1 MISALRFVL
10 TIGPRTDRVR
20 SLLVMAVAILEPA
33 TGIGLALLLGLF
45 SEMASRDSTSG
56 MAILAV
62 GVAIF
67 VMLTQGT
74 FIAGYFTRLRLQ
86 EEIQNKVERQFI
98 DVVGTTPTLEVHER
112 PGRAE
117 ATAVVRGARGDNG
130 AAFDRLLWLAGAA
143 LALIAAAVLMAAVV
157 PVLAVLPLFAVPAVL
172 ATQAADAKRGQAG
185 RRVMPRTRLAGHLF
199 TLATTAAPG
208 RETRLFGLA
217 SELRDRHREE
227 WDAGGRDIARTDRRA
242 RVPVALAWLFFVLAY
257 ATAVTLMV
265 RAGLAGDASLGLIV
279 AAVAVTSQ
287 LTGQVQG
294 LLTLTFWTLESL
306 RAVRAFL
313 DVVED
318 GAVERA
324 ATVPASTGPANTV
337 PASTVPANTGPAT
350 PVPVPSRLDGG
361 IKVEGLSFRY
371 WNRDQPALNDVNLEF
386 PAGAVVALVG
396 ENGAGKS
403 TLVKMLSGLYRPGA
417 GRILVDGTDLAQ
429 FAPEDWRHRIT
440 AAFQDPVHIEMSLQ
454 DTIGLGWLEH
464 RDDPE
469 RVLEALRTAGGDKL
483 LASLPEGLETRL
495 GRKSWDGKGLSGG
508 QWQTVANAR
517 AAMRQAP
524 LLRVLDEPTA
534 SLDARAEEWLFQRYT
549 DLSRADGSVT
559 VLVTHRFTTA
569 RAADLIVVLDGGRVV
584 EVGTHNALSQADGL
598 YAELSRL
605 QARYFV

>member
-1 MISALRFVL
+1 LISALRFVL
-10 TIGPRTDRVR
+10 TTGLRTDRVR
-20 SLLVMAVAILEPA
+20 SLLTAAVALLEQA

-45 SEMASRDSTSG
+45 SEAASRHSTRG
-56 MAILAV
+56 VVTLAV
-62 GVAIF
+62 CTAIF

-86 EEIQNKVERQFI
+86 EEIQNEVERQFI

-112 PGRAE
+112 PSRSDKA
-117 ATAVVRGARGDNG
+117 AVVRGARGDIG

-143 LALIAAAVLMAAVV
+143 LALIASAALMASVA

-172 ATQAADAKRGQAG
+172 ATQAADKKRGQAV
-185 RRVMPRTRLAGHLF
+185 RRATPRTRLAGHLF

-208 RETRLFGLA
+208 RESRLFGLA
-217 SELRDRHREE
+217 GELRRRHREE
-227 WDAGGRDIARTDRRA
+227 WDSGGRDIARTDRRA
-242 RVPVALAWLFFVLAY
+242 RVPVALAWLLFVLAY
-257 ATAVTLMV
+257 ATAIVLMV
-265 RAGLAGDASLGLIV
+265 RAGLAGGASLGLIV

-287 LTGQVQG
+287 VTGQVQT

-306 RAVRAFL
+306 RAARAFL

-324 ATVPASTGPANTV
+324 ATVPATPLTV
-337 PASTVPANTGPAT
+337 PA
-350 PVPVPSRLDGG
+350 RLGGG
-361 IKVEGLSFRY
+361 IKAEGLTFQY
-371 WNRDQPALNDVNLEF
+371 WNRDQPSLNDVNLEL

-417 GRILVDGTDLAQ
+417 GRILVDGTDLAR
-429 FAPEDWRHRIT
+429 FAPDDWRARIT
-440 AAFQDPVHIEMSLQ
+440 AAFQDPVHIEMSLK

-469 RVLEALRTAGGDKL
+469 RIAEALRTAGGEAL

-495 GRKSWDGKGLSGG
+495 GRQSWDGKGLSGG

-517 AAMRQAP
+517 AAMRRAS
-524 LLRVLDEPTA
+524 LLRVLDEPSA
-534 SLDARAEEWLFQRYT
+534 SLDARAEEWLFQQYAG
-549 DLSRADGSVT
+549 LSRTDGGVT
-559 VLVTHRFTTA
+559 VLVTHRLTTA

-584 EVGTHNALSQADGL
+584 EAGTHDTLSQAGGL
-598 YAELSRL
+598 YAELFRL

>member
-1 MISALRFVL
+1 LISALRFVL
-10 TIGPRTDRVR
+10 AAGPRTDRVR
-20 SLLVMAVAILEPA
+20 SLLVVAVAILEPA

-45 SEMASRDSTSG
+45 SEAASRHSTSG
-56 MAILAV
+56 MVLLALC
-62 GVAIF
+62 VASF

-86 EEIQNKVERQFI
+86 EEIRSDVERQFI
-98 DVVGTTPTLEVHER
+98 DVVGTTPTLEIHER

-117 ATAVVRGARGDNG
+117 ATATARGARGDIET
-130 AAFDRLLWLAGAA
+130 AFDRLLWLAGAA

-172 ATQAADAKRGQAG
+172 ATQAADAKRGQAE
-185 RRVMPRTRLAGHLF
+185 RRATPRTRLAGHLF
-199 TLATTAAPG
+199 TLATTAATG

-227 WDAGGRDIARTDRRA
+227 WDAGGRDIARTDRRT

-257 ATAVTLMV
+257 ATAITLMV

-279 AAVAVTSQ
+279 AAIAVTSQ

-294 LLTLTFWTLESL
+294 LLTFTFWTLESL

-313 DVVED
+313 DVTED

-324 ATVPASTGPANTV
+324 AVE
-337 PASTVPANTGPAT
+337 PAT
-350 PVPVPSRLDGG
+350 PVPVPSRLDGS
-361 IKVEGLSFRY
+361 ITVEGLSFRY
-371 WNRDQPALNDVNLEF
+371 WNRDQPALNDINLEL

-403 TLVKMLSGLYRPGA
+403 TLVKMLIGLYRPDA

-429 FAPEDWRHRIT
+429 FAPEDWRARIT
-440 AAFQDPVHIEMSLQ
+440 AAFQDPVHIEMSLK
-454 DTIGLGWLEH
+454 DTIGLGWLEQ
-464 RDDPE
+464 RDDLE
-469 RVLEALRTAGGDKL
+469 RIGAALRTAGGDRL
-483 LASLPEGLETRL
+483 LAALPEGLETRL
-495 GRKSWDGKGLSGG
+495 GRGSWDGKGLSGG
-508 QWQTVANAR
+508 QWQTIANAR
-517 AAMRQAP
+517 AAMRRAP

-534 SLDARAEEWLFQRYT
+534 SLDARAEEWLFQRYA
-549 DLSRADGSVT
+549 DLSRADGGVT

-584 EVGTHNALSQADGL
+584 EVGTHDTLSQADGL
-598 YAELSRL
+598 YAELFRL

>member
-1 MISALRFVL
+1 LISALRFVL
-10 TIGPRTDRVR
+10 TIGPRIDRVR
-20 SLLVMAVAILEPA
+20 SLVVVAVAILEQA

-45 SEMASRDSTSG
+45 SEVASRHSTSG
-56 MAILAV
+56 VVTLALC
-62 GVAIF
+62 VAIF

-74 FIAGYFTRLRLQ
+74 FIAGFFTRLRLQ
-86 EEIQNKVERQFI
+86 EEIQNEVERQFI
-98 DVVGTTPTLEVHER
+98 DVVGTTPTLEIHER
-112 PGRAE
+112 SSRSDKA
-117 ATAVVRGARGDNG
+117 AVVRGARGDIG

-143 LALIAAAVLMAAVV
+143 LALIASAVLMALVV

-172 ATQAADAKRGQAG
+172 ATQAADSKRGQAVQ
-185 RRVMPRTRLAGHLF
+185 RATPRTRLAGHLF

-217 SELRDRHREE
+217 SELRRRHREE
-227 WDAGGRDIARTDRRA
+227 WDSGGKDIARTDRRA

-257 ATAVTLMV
+257 ATAIVLMV

-287 LTGQVQG
+287 ITGQVQS

-306 RAVRAFL
+306 RAARAFL

-324 ATVPASTGPANTV
+324 AVR
-337 PASTVPANTGPAT
+337 PAT
-350 PVPVPSRLDGG
+350 PVTVPARLDGS
-361 IKVEGLSFRY
+361 IKVEGLSFQY
-371 WNRDQPALNDVNLEF
+371 WNRDQPSLNDIDLEL

-403 TLVKMLSGLYRPGA
+403 TFVKMLSGLYRPSA
-417 GRILVDGTDLAQ
+417 GRILVDGTDLAR
-429 FAPEDWRHRIT
+429 FAPEDWRARIT
-440 AAFQDPVHIEMSLQ
+440 AAFQDPVHIEMSLK

-469 RVLEALRTAGGDKL
+469 RILEALRTAGGDKL
-483 LASLPEGLETRL
+483 LASLPEGLQTRL

-524 LLRVLDEPTA
+524 LLRILDEPSA
-534 SLDARAEEWLFQRYT
+534 SLDALAEEWLFQQYAN
-549 DLSRADGSVT
+549 LSRTDGGVT

-584 EVGTHNALSQADGL
+584 EVGTHDTLSQADGL
-598 YAELSRL
+598 YAELFRL
-605 QARYFV
+605 QARYFVSSDAPDL

>member
-1 MISALRFVL
+1 VIGALRFVL
-10 TIGPRTDRVR
+10 TIGPRVDRVR
-20 SLLVMAVAILEPA
+20 SLLAAAVAILEPA
-33 TGIGLALLLGLF
+33 TGVGLALLLGLF
-45 SEMASRDSTSG
+45 SEVASRHSTSG
-56 MAILAV
+56 LVTLALC
-62 GVAIF
+62 VAIF

-86 EEIQNKVERQFI
+86 EEIQNEVERQFI
-98 DVVGTTPTLEVHER
+98 DVVGTTPTLEIHER
-112 PGRAE
+112 ASRSDKV
-117 ATAVVRGARGDNG
+117 AVVRGARGDIG
-130 AAFDRLLWLAGAA
+130 AAFDRLAWLAGAA
-143 LALIAAAVLMAAVV
+143 LALIASAALMASVV
-157 PVLAVLPLFAVPAVL
+157 PILAVLPLFAVPAVL
-172 ATQAADAKRGQAG
+172 ATQAADKKSG
-185 RRVMPRTRLAGHLF
+185 RAVQRATPRTRLAGHLF

-208 RETRLFGLA
+208 REIRLFGLA
-217 SELRDRHREE
+217 SELRRRHREQ
-227 WDAGGRDIARTDRRA
+227 WDSGGRDIARTDRRA
-242 RVPVALAWLFFVLAY
+242 RVPVALAWLLFVLAY
-257 ATAVTLMV
+257 ATAIIVMV

-279 AAVAVTSQ
+279 AAVTVTSQ
-287 LTGQVQG
+287 ITGQVQT

-318 GAVERA
+318 GAAERA
-324 ATVPASTGPANTV
+324 AV
-337 PASTVPANTGPAT
+337 GPAT
-350 PVPVPSRLDGG
+350 PTTVPARLDGS
-361 IKVEGLSFRY
+361 IKVEGLSFQY
-371 WNRDQPALNDVNLEF
+371 WNRDQPSLNDINLEL

-403 TLVKMLSGLYRPGA
+403 TLVKMLTGLYRPSA

-429 FAPEDWRHRIT
+429 FAPEDWRARIT
-440 AAFQDPVHIEMSLQ
+440 AAFQDPVHIEMSLK

-469 RVLEALRTAGGDKL
+469 RILEALRTAGGSKL

-524 LLRVLDEPTA
+524 LLRILDEPSA
-534 SLDARAEEWLFQRYT
+534 SLDARAEEWLFQQYA
-549 DLSRADGSVT
+549 DLSRTDGGVT
-559 VLVTHRFTTA
+559 VLVTHRITTA

-584 EVGTHNALSQADGL
+584 EVGTHDTLSQADGL
-598 YAELSRL
+598 YAELFRL

>member
-10 TIGPRTDRVR
+10 TIGPRVDRLR
-20 SLLVMAVAILEPA
+20 SLVTVAVAILEPA
-33 TGIGLALLLGLF
+33 TGIGLALLLGLI
-45 SEMASRDSTSG
+45 SEAASRHSTSG
-56 MAILAV
+56 VRTLAV

-86 EEIQNKVERQFI
+86 EEIQNDVERTFI
-98 DVVGTTPTLEVHER
+98 DVVGATPTLEIHER
-112 PGRAE
+112 SSRSDKA
-117 ATAVVRGARGDNG
+117 AVVRGARGDIG
-130 AAFDRLLWLAGAA
+130 AAFDRLLWLAGTA
-143 LALIAAAVLMAAVV
+143 LGLIASSVLMASVV
-157 PVLAVLPLFAVPAVL
+157 PVLALLPLFAVPAVL
-172 ATQAADAKRGQAG
+172 ATQAADKKRGQAVQ
-185 RRVMPRTRLAGHLF
+185 RATPRTMLAGHLF

-217 SELRDRHREE
+217 SELRRRHREE
-227 WDAGGRDIARTDRRA
+227 WDSAGRDIARTDRRA

-257 ATAVTLMV
+257 ATAIAAMV
-265 RAGLAGDASLGLIV
+265 RAGLAGEASLGLIV

-287 LTGQVQG
+287 ITGQVQS

-313 DVVED
+313 DVMED

-324 ATVPASTGPANTV
+324 AVEPSTPAMVPA
-337 PASTVPANTGPAT
+337 
-350 PVPVPSRLDGG
+350 RLDGG
-361 IKVEGLSFRY
+361 IKLEGLSFQY
-371 WNRDQPALNDVNLEF
+371 WNRDRPSLNDVNLEL

-403 TLVKMLSGLYRPGA
+403 TFVKMLCGLYRPSA

-429 FAPEDWRHRIT
+429 FAPPDWRARIT
-440 AAFQDPVHIEMSLQ
+440 ASFQDPAHIEMSVK

-464 RDDPE
+464 RNDPE
-469 RVLEALRTAGGDKL
+469 RILEALRTAGGDML

-495 GRKSWDGKGLSGG
+495 GRKSWDGTGLSGG

-517 AAMRQAP
+517 AAMRRSP
-524 LLRVLDEPTA
+524 LLRVLDEPSA
-534 SLDARAEEWLFQRYT
+534 SLDARAEEWLFQQYAG
-549 DLSRADGSVT
+549 LSRLDGGVT
-559 VLVTHRFTTA
+559 VLVTHRLTTA
-569 RAADLIVVLDGGRVV
+569 RAADLIVVLDAGRVV
-584 EVGTHNALSQADGL
+584 EVGTHDALSQADGL
-598 YAELSRL
+598 YAELFRL

>member
-1 MISALRFVL
+1 VTSALRFVL
-10 TIGPRTDRVR
+10 TIGARVDRLR
-20 SLLVMAVAILEPA
+20 SLVAVAVAILEPA
-33 TGIGLALLLGLF
+33 TGIGLALLLGLI
-45 SEMASRDSTSG
+45 SEEASRHSTSG
-56 MAILAV
+56 VRTLAV
-62 GVAIF
+62 GVAVF

-86 EEIQNKVERQFI
+86 EEIQNEVERTFI
-98 DVVGTTPTLEVHER
+98 DVVGATPTLEIHER
-112 PGRAE
+112 SSRSDKA
-117 ATAVVRGARGDNG
+117 AVVRGARGDIG
-130 AAFDRLLWLAGAA
+130 AAFDRLLWLAGTA
-143 LALIAAAVLMAAVV
+143 LALIGSAVLMASVA
-157 PVLAVLPLFAVPAVL
+157 PILAVLPLFAVPAVL
-172 ATQAADAKRGQAG
+172 ATQAADKKRGQAVQ
-185 RRVMPRTRLAGHLF
+185 RATPRTRLAGHLF

-217 SELRDRHREE
+217 GELRRRHREE
-227 WDAGGRDIARTDRRA
+227 WDSAGQDIARTDRRA

-257 ATAVTLMV
+257 AIAIAVMV
-265 RAGLAGDASLGLIV
+265 RAGLAGEASLGLIV

-287 LTGQVQG
+287 LTGQVQS

-324 ATVPASTGPANTV
+324 AVEPSTPALVPA
-337 PASTVPANTGPAT
+337 
-350 PVPVPSRLDGG
+350 RLDGG
-361 IKVEGLSFRY
+361 ITVQGLSFRY
-371 WNRDQPALNDVNLEF
+371 WNRDRPALDDINLEL

-403 TLVKMLSGLYRPGA
+403 TFVKLLSGLYQPSA

-429 FAPEDWRHRIT
+429 FAPQDWRARIT
-440 AAFQDPVHIEMSLQ
+440 AAFQDPVHIELSLQ
-454 DTIGLGWLEH
+454 DTVGLGWLEH
-464 RDDPE
+464 RDEPE
-469 RVLEALRTAGGDKL
+469 RIVEALRTAGGDKL

-495 GRKSWDGKGLSGG
+495 GRKSWDGHGLSGG

-524 LLRVLDEPTA
+524 LLRVLDEPSA
-534 SLDARAEEWLFQRYT
+534 SLDARAEEWLFQQYA
-549 DLSRADGSVT
+549 DLSRPDGGVT
-559 VLVTHRFTTA
+559 VLVTHRLTTA

-584 EVGTHNALSQADGL
+584 EVGTHDALSQADGL
-598 YAELSRL
+598 YAELFRL

>member
-1 MISALRFVL
+1 VISALRFAL
-10 TIGPRTDRVR
+10 TIGPRIDRVR
-20 SLLVMAVAILEPA
+20 SLLVVAVAILEPA
-33 TGIGLALLLGLF
+33 TGVGLALLLGLF
-45 SEMASRDSTSG
+45 SEVASRHSTSG
-56 MAILAV
+56 VVILALC
-62 GVAIF
+62 VAIF

-74 FIAGYFTRLRLQ
+74 FTAGYFTRLRLQ
-86 EEIQNKVERQFI
+86 EEIRSEVERQFI
-98 DVVGTTPTLEVHER
+98 DVVGTTPTLEIHER
-112 PGRAE
+112 SSRSDKA
-117 ATAVVRGARGDNG
+117 AVVRGARGDIG
-130 AAFDRLLWLAGAA
+130 SAFDRLLWLAGAA
-143 LALIAAAVLMAAVV
+143 LALIASAVLMASVV
-157 PVLAVLPLFAVPAVL
+157 PILAVLPLFAVPAVL
-172 ATQAADAKRGQAG
+172 ATQAADKRRGQAVQ
-185 RRVMPRTRLAGHLF
+185 RATPRTRLAGHLF

-217 SELRDRHREE
+217 GELRRRHREE

-257 ATAVTLMV
+257 ATAIAAMV
-265 RAGLAGDASLGLIV
+265 RAGLDGDASLGLIV

-287 LTGQVQG
+287 ITGQVQS

-306 RAVRAFL
+306 RATRAFL
-313 DVVED
+313 DVVAD

-324 ATVPASTGPANTV
+324 ATVLANTV
-337 PASTVPANTGPAT
+337 PPT
-350 PVPVPSRLDGG
+350 PVTAPARLDDC
-361 IKVEGLSFRY
+361 IKVEGLSFQY
-371 WNRDQPALNDVNLEF
+371 WNRDQPSLNDIDLEL

-403 TLVKMLSGLYRPGA
+403 TFVKMLSGLYRPSA

-429 FAPEDWRHRIT
+429 FAPEDWRARIT
-440 AAFQDPVHIEMSLQ
+440 AAFQDPVHIEMSLK
-454 DTIGLGWLEH
+454 DTVGLGWLEH

-469 RVLEALRTAGGDKL
+469 RILEALRTAGGDKL

-495 GRKSWDGKGLSGG
+495 GRKSWGGKGLSGG

-524 LLRVLDEPTA
+524 LLRVLDEPSA
-534 SLDARAEEWLFQRYT
+534 SLDARAEEWLFQRYA
-549 DLSRADGSVT
+549 DLSRLEGGVT

-584 EVGTHNALSQADGL
+584 EVGSHDTLSQTDGL
-598 YAELSRL
+598 YAELFRL

>member
-1 MISALRFVL
+1 LISALRFVL

-20 SLLVMAVAILEPA
+20 SLLTAVVAILEQA

-45 SEMASRDSTSG
+45 SEAASRHSTRG
-56 MAILAV
+56 VVALALCT
-62 GVAIF
+62 AIF

-86 EEIQNKVERQFI
+86 EEIQNEVERQFI
-98 DVVGTTPTLEVHER
+98 DVAGTTPTLEIHER
-112 PGRAE
+112 PGRSDKA
-117 ATAVVRGARGDNG
+117 AMVRGARGDIG

-143 LALIAAAVLMAAVV
+143 LALIASAVLMASVV

-172 ATQAADAKRGQAG
+172 ATQAADKKRGQAV
-185 RRVMPRTRLAGHLF
+185 RRATPRTRLAGHLF
-199 TLATTAAPG
+199 TLATMAAPG

-217 SELRDRHREE
+217 GELRRRHREE
-227 WDAGGRDIARTDRRA
+227 WDSGGRDIARTDRRA

-257 ATAVTLMV
+257 AAAIVLMV

-287 LTGQVQG
+287 ITGQVQT

-306 RAVRAFL
+306 RAARAFL

-318 GAVERA
+318 GVVERA
-324 ATVPASTGPANTV
+324 ATVL
-337 PASTVPANTGPAT
+337 ANTGPAA
-350 PVPVPSRLDGG
+350 PVPARLDGG
-361 IKVEGLSFRY
+361 IKVEGLSFHY
-371 WNRDQPALNDVNLEF
+371 WNRDQPSLNDVTLEL

-403 TLVKMLSGLYRPGA
+403 TLVKMLSGLYRPSA
-417 GRILVDGTDLAQ
+417 GRILVDGTDLAR
-429 FAPEDWRHRIT
+429 FAPDDWRARIT
-440 AAFQDPVHIEMSLQ
+440 AAFQDPVQIEMSLK
-454 DTIGLGWLEH
+454 DTVGLGWLEH

-469 RVLEALRTAGGDKL
+469 RILEALRTAGGGKL

-524 LLRVLDEPTA
+524 LLRVLDEPSA
-534 SLDARAEEWLFQRYT
+534 SLDARAEEWLFQQYAG
-549 DLSRADGSVT
+549 LSRADGGVT
-559 VLVTHRFTTA
+559 VLVTHRLTTA

-584 EVGTHNALSQADGL
+584 EAGTHDALSQAGGL
-598 YAELSRL
+598 YAELFRL

>member
-10 TIGPRTDRVR
+10 TIGPRTDRLR
-20 SLLVMAVAILEPA
+20 SLVVVAVAVLEQA

-45 SEMASRDSTSG
+45 SETASRHSTRG
-56 MAILAV
+56 VLTLAV
-62 GVAIF
+62 CTAIF

-86 EEIQNKVERQFI
+86 EEIQNEVERQFI
-98 DVVGTTPTLEVHER
+98 DVVGTTPTLEIHER
-112 PGRAE
+112 SGRSDRA
-117 ATAVVRGARGDNG
+117 AVVRGARGDI
-130 AAFDRLLWLAGAA
+130 AAGFDRLLWLAGAA
-143 LALIAAAVLMAAVV
+143 LALIASAVLMAWVV
-157 PVLAVLPLFAVPAVL
+157 PILAVLPLFAVPAVL
-172 ATQAADAKRGQAG
+172 ATQAADKKRGQAVQ
-185 RRVMPRTRLAGHLF
+185 RATPRTRLAGHLF
-199 TLATTAAPG
+199 SLATTAAPG

-217 SELRDRHREE
+217 GELVRRHRVE
-227 WDAGGRDIARTDRRA
+227 WDSGGQDIARTDRRA
-242 RVPVALAWLFFVLAY
+242 RLPVALAWLFFVLAY
-257 ATAVTLMV
+257 ATAIVLMV

-287 LTGQVQG
+287 VTGQVQA

-313 DVVED
+313 DVVAD

-324 ATVPASTGPANTV
+324 AV
-337 PASTVPANTGPAT
+337 GPAT
-350 PVPVPSRLDGG
+350 PVAVPARLNGS

-371 WNRDQPALNDVNLEF
+371 WNRERPSLNDINLEL

-403 TLVKMLSGLYRPGA
+403 TFVKMLTGLYRPSA

-429 FAPEDWRHRIT
+429 FAPEDWRARIT
-440 AAFQDPVHIEMSLQ
+440 AAFQDPVHIEMSLK

-469 RVLEALRTAGGDKL
+469 RIVEALRTAGGDKL
-483 LASLPEGLETRL
+483 LASLPEGLQTRL
-495 GRKSWDGKGLSGG
+495 GRQSWDGKGLSGG

-524 LLRVLDEPTA
+524 LLRLLDEPSA
-534 SLDARAEEWLFQRYT
+534 SLDARAEEWLFQQYAG
-549 DLSRADGSVT
+549 LSHLEGGVT

-584 EVGTHNALSQADGL
+584 EIGTHDALSQAGGL
-598 YAELSRL
+598 YDELFRL

>member
-1 MISALRFVL
+1 LISALRFVL
-10 TIGPRTDRVR
+10 TIGPRVDRAR
-20 SLLVMAVAILEPA
+20 SLVTAAVAILEQA
-33 TGIGLALLLGLF
+33 TGIGLALLLGLL
-45 SEMASRDSTSG
+45 SEVASRHSTSG
-56 MAILAV
+56 VLTLALCT
-62 GVAIF
+62 AIF

-86 EEIQNKVERQFI
+86 EEIQNEVERQFI
-98 DVVGTTPTLEVHER
+98 DVVGRTPTLEIHER
-112 PGRAE
+112 SSRSDKA
-117 ATAVVRGARGDNG
+117 AVVRGARGDIG
-130 AAFDRLLWLAGAA
+130 PAFDRLLWLAGAA
-143 LALIAAAVLMAAVV
+143 LALIASAVLMASVV

-172 ATQAADAKRGQAG
+172 ATRAADEKRGQSVQRAT
-185 RRVMPRTRLAGHLF
+185 PRTRLAGHLF
-199 TLATTAAPG
+199 TLATTAATG

-217 SELRDRHREE
+217 SELRRRHREE
-227 WDAGGRDIARTDRRA
+227 WDSGGRDIARTDRRA

-257 ATAVTLMV
+257 ATAIAAMV

-287 LTGQVQG
+287 ITGQVQT

-306 RAVRAFL
+306 RAARAFL

-324 ATVPASTGPANTV
+324 AVV
-337 PASTVPANTGPAT
+337 PAT
-350 PVPVPSRLDGG
+350 PVTVPARLDGS
-361 IKVEGLSFRY
+361 IKVEGLSFQY
-371 WNRDQPALNDVNLEF
+371 WNRDRPSLSDINLEL

-403 TLVKMLSGLYRPGA
+403 TFVKMLSGLYRPSA
-417 GRILVDGTDLAQ
+417 GRILVDGTDLAR
-429 FAPEDWRHRIT
+429 FAPEEWRARIT
-440 AAFQDPVHIEMSLQ
+440 AAFQDPVHIEMSLK

-469 RVLEALRTAGGDKL
+469 RILAALRTAGGDKL
-483 LASLPEGLETRL
+483 LASLPEGLQTRL
-495 GRKSWDGKGLSGG
+495 GRQSWDGKGLSGG

-524 LLRVLDEPTA
+524 LLRVLDEPSA
-534 SLDARAEEWLFQRYT
+534 SLDARAEEWLFQQYA
-549 DLSRADGSVT
+549 DLSRTDGGVT

-584 EVGTHNALSQADGL
+584 EVGTHDTLSQADGL
-598 YAELSRL
+598 YAELFRL

>member
-10 TIGPRTDRVR
+10 TTGPRIDRVR
-20 SLLVMAVAILEPA
+20 SLLTAAVAILEQA

-45 SEMASRDSTSG
+45 SEVASRHSTSG
-56 MAILAV
+56 VVTLALCT
-62 GVAIF
+62 AIF

-74 FIAGYFTRLRLQ
+74 FIAGFFTRLRLQ
-86 EEIQNKVERQFI
+86 EEIRSDVERQFI
-98 DVVGTTPTLEVHER
+98 DVAGTTPTLEIHER
-112 PGRAE
+112 SSRSDKA
-117 ATAVVRGARGDNG
+117 AVVRGARGDIG
-130 AAFDRLLWLAGAA
+130 AAFDRLMWLAGAA
-143 LALIAAAVLMAAVV
+143 LALIASAALMASVV
-157 PVLAVLPLFAVPAVL
+157 PVLAALPLFAVPAVL
-172 ATQAADAKRGQAG
+172 ATQAADSKRGQAV
-185 RRVMPRTRLAGHLF
+185 RRATPRTRLAGHLF

-217 SELRDRHREE
+217 GELRRRHREE
-227 WDAGGRDIARTDRRA
+227 WDSGGRDIARTDRRA

-257 ATAVTLMV
+257 AGAILLMV

-287 LTGQVQG
+287 ITGQVQS

-313 DVVED
+313 DVVAD

-324 ATVPASTGPANTV
+324 AVVPAAPVTVPA
-337 PASTVPANTGPAT
+337 
-350 PVPVPSRLDGG
+350 RLDGG
-361 IKVEGLSFRY
+361 IKVEGLSFQY
-371 WNRDQPALNDVNLEF
+371 WNRDQPSLHDINLEL

-403 TLVKMLSGLYRPGA
+403 TFVKMLSGLYRPSA

-429 FAPEDWRHRIT
+429 FAPEDWRARIT

-454 DTIGLGWLEH
+454 LAIGLGCRLEH

-469 RVLEALRTAGGDKL
+469 RILEALRTAGGDEL

-508 QWQTVANAR
+508 QWQTIANAR

-524 LLRVLDEPTA
+524 LLRVLDEPSA
-534 SLDARAEEWLFQRYT
+534 SLDARAEEWLFQQYA
-549 DLSRADGSVT
+549 DLSRTDGGAT
-559 VLVTHRFTTA
+559 VLVTHRLTTA
-569 RAADLIVVLDGGRVV
+569 RAADLVVVLDGGRVV
-584 EVGTHNALSQADGL
+584 EVGTHDTLSTADGL
-598 YAELSRL
+598 YAELFRL

>member
-1 MISALRFVL
+1 LISALRFVL
-10 TIGPRTDRVR
+10 TIGPRTDRFR
-20 SLLVMAVAILEPA
+20 SLIAVAVAILEQA

-45 SEMASRDSTSG
+45 SEVASRHSASG
-56 MAILAV
+56 VLTLALC
-62 GVAIF
+62 VAIF

-86 EEIQNKVERQFI
+86 EEIQNEVERQFI
-98 DVVGTTPTLEVHER
+98 DVVGTTPTLEIHER
-112 PGRAE
+112 PSRSDKA
-117 ATAVVRGARGDNG
+117 AVVRGGRGDIG

-143 LALIAAAVLMAAVV
+143 LALIASAVLMASVV
-157 PVLAVLPLFAVPAVL
+157 PILAVLPLFAVPAVL
-172 ATQAADAKRGQAG
+172 ATQAADSKRGQAVQ
-185 RRVMPRTRLAGHLF
+185 RATPRTRLAGHLF

-217 SELRDRHREE
+217 SELRRRHREE
-227 WDAGGRDIARTDRRA
+227 WDSGGRDIARTDRRA

-257 ATAVTLMV
+257 ATAIVLMV

-279 AAVAVTSQ
+279 AAIAVTSQ
-287 LTGQVQG
+287 ITGQVQS
-294 LLTLTFWTLESL
+294 LLNLTFWTLESL
-306 RAVRAFL
+306 RAARAFL

-324 ATVPASTGPANTV
+324 ATVPT
-337 PASTVPANTGPAT
+337 TGPAT
-350 PVPVPSRLDGG
+350 PVTVPARLDGS
-361 IKVEGLSFRY
+361 IKVEGLSFQY
-371 WNRDQPALNDVNLEF
+371 WNRDQPSLNDINLEL

-403 TLVKMLSGLYRPGA
+403 TFVKMLSGLARPSA
-417 GRILVDGTDLAQ
+417 GRILVDGIDLAQ
-429 FAPEDWRHRIT
+429 FAPEDWRARIT
-440 AAFQDPVHIEMSLQ
+440 AAFQDPVHIEMSLK
-454 DTIGLGWLEH
+454 DAIGLGWLEH

-469 RVLEALRTAGGDKL
+469 RIGEALRTVGGDKL
-483 LASLPEGLETRL
+483 LASLPEGLQTRL

-524 LLRVLDEPTA
+524 LLRILDEPSA
-534 SLDARAEEWLFQRYT
+534 SLDARAEEWLFQQYA
-549 DLSRADGSVT
+549 DLSRIDGGVT

-584 EVGTHNALSQADGL
+584 EVGTHDTLSQADGL
-598 YAELSRL
+598 YAELFRL

>member
-10 TIGPRTDRVR
+10 TIGPRIDRVR
-20 SLLVMAVAILEPA
+20 SLLVVAVAILEQA

-45 SEMASRDSTSG
+45 SEVASRHSTSG
-56 MAILAV
+56 VVTLALC
-62 GVAIF
+62 VAIF

-86 EEIQNKVERQFI
+86 EEIQNEVERQFI
-98 DVVGTTPTLEVHER
+98 DVVGTTPTLEIHER
-112 PGRAE
+112 SSRSDK
-117 ATAVVRGARGDNG
+117 TAVVRGARGDIG
-130 AAFDRLLWLAGAA
+130 PAFDRLLWLAGAA
-143 LALIAAAVLMAAVV
+143 LALIASAVLMASVV
-157 PVLAVLPLFAVPAVL
+157 PILAVLPLFAVPAVL
-172 ATQAADAKRGQAG
+172 ATQAADSKRGQAVQ
-185 RRVMPRTRLAGHLF
+185 RATPRTRLAGHLF

-227 WDAGGRDIARTDRRA
+227 WDSGGQDIARTDRRA

-257 ATAVTLMV
+257 ATAIVLMV

-287 LTGQVQG
+287 ITGQVQG
-294 LLTLTFWTLESL
+294 LLTSTFWTLESL
-306 RAVRAFL
+306 RAARAFL

-324 ATVPASTGPANTV
+324 AVV
-337 PASTVPANTGPAT
+337 PAT
-350 PVPVPSRLDGG
+350 PVTVPARLDGS
-361 IKVEGLSFRY
+361 IKVEGLSFQY
-371 WNRDQPALNDVNLEF
+371 WNRDQPSLNDINLEL

-403 TLVKMLSGLYRPGA
+403 TFVKMLSGLYRPSA

-429 FAPEDWRHRIT
+429 FAPEDWRARIT
-440 AAFQDPVHIEMSLQ
+440 AAFQDPVHIEMSLK

-469 RVLEALRTAGGDKL
+469 RILEALRTAGGDML

-517 AAMRQAP
+517 AAIRQAP
-524 LLRVLDEPTA
+524 LLRVLDEPSA
-534 SLDARAEEWLFQRYT
+534 SLDARAEEWLFQQYAH
-549 DLSRADGSVT
+549 LSRLEGGVT

-584 EVGTHNALSQADGL
+584 EVGTHDTLSQADGL
-598 YAELSRL
+598 YAELFRL